1 MELVFKQQFLDGIL
15 YSMPVSWGA
24 LLDQQRDSPAWHGL

>member
-1 MELVFKQQFLDGIL
+1 MELVFKQQILDGFL

-24 LLDQQRDSPAWHGL
+24 LLDDVVV